1 MIIGNSMVAGS
12 MMADNLRLSLN
23 RHAQTLERISS
34 GKRINSAKDDP
45 AGLSMATKLS
55 ATIRTSDVFEK
66 NIQNAISF
74 LQVQDGVLAQM
85 GSALERMAE
94 LKALSDDVTKS
105 SEDVELY
112 QTEYVALQEHLEHL
126 CMEEFNG
133 IRLFASSSTPDHF
146 FVQNLERDENHQ
158 ISRPFTEDLFVGF
171 TRYVGGNVYSVVL
184 SDAITWS
191 DARVDAETKGG
202 HLVSITSE
210 EEMEKVSKIAP
221 DSDSRN
227 LWIGAT
233 DGNEEGVWEWV
244 TSESWNYTNWASG
257 EPNNYNK
264 LEHYAHKKANDVK
277 WNDYPNDGPFNTD
290 VANIVNGY
298 ILERESLSIRELDAI
313 NLTSS
318 LQNIAQA
325 RATNGAEQNRLQIAS
340 ALNATNKQNR
350 KAALSAIQD
359 TDIARAS
366 ADLAKS
372 RIFIEAGTA
381 LLAMQNVSSQSVLRL
396 LD

>member
-1 MIIGNSMVAGS
+1 MVAGS

-34 GKRINSAKDDP
+34 GKHINSAKDDP

-55 ATIRTSDVFEK
+55 AAIRTSDVFEK

-298 ILERESLSIRELDAI
+298 IFERESLSII
-313 NLTSS
+313 PS
-318 LQNIAQA
+318 I
-325 RATNGAEQNRLQIAS
+325 
-340 ALNATNKQNR
+340 
-350 KAALSAIQD
+350 
-359 TDIARAS
+359 
-366 ADLAKS
+366 
-372 RIFIEAGTA
+372 
-381 LLAMQNVSSQSVLRL
+381 
-396 LD
+396 